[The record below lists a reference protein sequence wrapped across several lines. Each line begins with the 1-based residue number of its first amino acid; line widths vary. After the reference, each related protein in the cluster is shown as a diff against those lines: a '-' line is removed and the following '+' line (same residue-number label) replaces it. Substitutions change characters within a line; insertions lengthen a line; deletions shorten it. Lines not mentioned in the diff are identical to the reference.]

1 MQLGRIAGACT
12 WASRGQLRSQESSVH
27 RSIDFLMGRRNFT
40 LREYAIVRS
49 KRQRRRDD
57 VRSVVPRH
65 DVRCARRWNADRVR
79 AIRKRYPFFLKS
91 QLSSPKS
98 RKEVSVS
105 VFQRS
110 VNSSEGSQ
118 RNEHGYTCY
127 LSYFDRLNVSA
138 L

>member
-1 MQLGRIAGACT
+1 MQQHTEASRAARSNSTRVT

-79 AIRKRYPFFLKS
+79 AIRKRYPFF
-91 QLSSPKS
+91 
-98 RKEVSVS
+98 
-105 VFQRS
+105 
-110 VNSSEGSQ
+110 
-118 RNEHGYTCY
+118 
-127 LSYFDRLNVSA
+127 
-138 L
+138 

>member
-1 MQLGRIAGACT
+1 MRQAEHAETASSDRCSDTRKQVVQLGRIARACT

-65 DVRCARRWNADRVR
+65 DVRCGARRWNADRVR
-79 AIRKRYPFFLKS
+79 AIRKRYPFFKIS
-91 QLSSPKS
+91 IKFTEKQK
-98 RKEVSVS
+98 
-105 VFQRS
+105 
-110 VNSSEGSQ
+110 GSQ
-118 RNEHGYTCY
+118 CQCI
-127 LSYFDRLNVSA
+127 SA
-138 L
+138 EC